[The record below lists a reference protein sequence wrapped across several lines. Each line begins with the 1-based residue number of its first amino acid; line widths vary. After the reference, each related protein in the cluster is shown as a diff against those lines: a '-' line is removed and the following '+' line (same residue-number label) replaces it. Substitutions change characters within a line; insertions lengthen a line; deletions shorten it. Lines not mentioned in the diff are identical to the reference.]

1 MSIRKKIGKTEKL
14 ERELQLDKIIN
25 RTYLIQ
31 NIGVFLIIAGYFKPF
46 YSVTDLGVV
55 LGLGA
60 ILFRHFKCGTPVFEI
75 GRSSIPW
82 PAIKAML
89 FFCILVL
96 IASFFAVRPEISI
109 KAAQVYLK
117 YLRPF
122 FLLLVL
128 ANHHVAFFQAIWFGM
143 VVGAFGL
150 CVAGDKSALEQ
161 FFVLNVGRPFGSLG
175 HPNALAAHL
184 LLLLTVM
191 VAGILDKRFHKGLK
205 FFAIISVLIVTFT
218 LIITQSRGA
227 LAALVLASTGA
238 IFYYARNRKR
248 GLIVTMLLTA
258 TVFTLVSVYTPQTI
272 NKLVRIAQYE
282 DTSRYA
288 ENGRIYVWQGSW
300 NMFKEYPIFGV
311 GYGNFNLVYN
321 EKYMPKEATEFELPH
336 AHNVILAS
344 LSETGI
350 VGTIGFLN
358 LLVYQLRFAYK
369 HRFKRTGNIY
379 PDMMF
384 FAIITMLIH
393 GMVDTM
399 FHVDSYARYYW
410 ILWALT
416 CLSVIYNKKNTP
428 IN

>member
-1 MSIRKKIGKTEKL
+1 M
-14 ERELQLDKIIN
+14 DKNIE

-31 NIGVFLIIAGYFKPF
+31 NIGVFLIISGYFKPF
-46 YSVTDLGVV
+46 YIISDLGVV

-60 ILFRHFKCGTPVFEI
+60 ILFRHFKWGTPFFEL
-75 GRSSIPW
+75 GRANIPW
-82 PAIKAML
+82 PEIKVML

-122 FLLLVL
+122 FLLLLL
-128 ANHHVAFFQAIWFGM
+128 ANNHIAFFQAIWFGM
-143 VVGAFGL
+143 VVGALGL
-150 CVAGDKSALEQ
+150 CAAGDKSPLEQ
-161 FFVLNVGRPFGSLG
+161 FFFLNVGRPFGSLG
-175 HPNALAAHL
+175 HPNSLAAHL
-184 LLLLTVM
+184 LLLIPLII
-191 VAGILDKRFHKGLK
+191 AGIWDKRFHKGLK
-205 FFAIISVLIVTFT
+205 FFAIISLLIVTFT

-227 LAALVLASTGA
+227 LSALLFAAVVAM
-238 IFYYARNRKR
+238 FYYGRNRKR
-248 GLIVTMLLTA
+248 VLLAALLLVA
-258 TVFTLVSVYTPQTI
+258 TVFTAVSVYTPQTI
-272 NKLVRIAQYE
+272 NKLARIAQYE
-282 DTSRYA
+282 DTSRYG
-288 ENGRIYVWQGSW
+288 ESGRIYVWQGSW
-300 NMFKEYPIFGV
+300 NMFKDYPIFGV
-311 GYGNFNLVYN
+311 GYGNFNQVYN
-321 EKYMPKEATEFELPH
+321 EKYMPKEATEFHLSH

-350 VGTIGFLN
+350 VGTIGFLT
-358 LLVYQLRFAYK
+358 LLVYQLRFVSK
-369 HRFKRTGNIY
+369 QRFKQTGNIY

-416 CLSVIYNKKNTP
+416 CLSVIYHKKNTSP
-428 IN
+428 D